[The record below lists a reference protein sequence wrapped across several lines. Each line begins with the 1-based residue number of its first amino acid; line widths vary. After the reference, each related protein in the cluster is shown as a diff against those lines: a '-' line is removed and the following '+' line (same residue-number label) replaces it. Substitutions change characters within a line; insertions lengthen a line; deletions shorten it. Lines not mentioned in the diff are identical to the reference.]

1 MAQSNNPNR
10 GGGIDDFLRE
20 AALDDL
26 RDKLKL
32 HEYASVSEY
41 AKAVNEQPQ
50 LIHYYI
56 RTGRIEKLPCK
67 CCGRPVINVEQANE
81 VLASRKK
88 EQ

>member
-1 MAQSNNPNR
+1 MSNKS

-26 RDKLKL
+26 KDKVGLS
-32 HEYASVSEY
+32 EYASVSEY
-41 AKAVNEQPQ
+41 AKVVGEQPQ

-56 RTGRIEKLPCK
+56 RTGRIEKSPCK

-81 VLASRKK
+81 VLAGRKK

>member
-1 MAQSNNPNR
+1 MRAGT

-20 AALDDL
+20 AALDEL
-26 RDKLKL
+26 KDKVSLAKF
-32 HEYASVSEY
+32 ASVSEY

-56 RTGRIEKLPCK
+56 RTGRIKKEPCE

-81 VLASRKK
+81 VLAGRKK
-88 EQ
+88 D

>member
-1 MAQSNNPNR
+1 MSNKP
-10 GGGIDDFLRE
+10 GGSIDDFLRE
-20 AALDDL
+20 AALDEL
-26 RDKLKL
+26 KDKVSLAKF
-32 HEYASVSEY
+32 ASVSEY

-56 RTGRIEKLPCK
+56 RTGRIKKEPCE

-81 VLASRKK
+81 VLAGRKK